1 MLEQSMSEPKVLHLT
16 QNRERQYQALVIG
29 RAGMDLYPQP
39 DGCKTSNAQSFSADL
54 GGSAGNIAVAIARAG
69 AKVALLS
76 ALSADGVGE
85 FVRNKLE
92 DAGVDT
98 SLITT
103 TQGNER
109 TSLALAEVREQDCE
123 VVIYRNNPADLAFT
137 LTDDI
142 RRAVENAS
150 HLVITGTSLI
160 DPNSRSST
168 IEAMI
173 SAQSNDC
180 PVWFDLDYRSW
191 NWLDEEETHK
201 VCREAAVYCNVL
213 VGNEEEFKILGD
225 NLDEMIQQSK
235 SNDQLV
241 LLKRGSGGSS
251 LFAGEAR
258 LDSGIYPVTPLKPY
272 GSGDA
277 FLGNLLVSYFEDGNW
292 LKAIAAGSAA
302 AALVVSR
309 RGCASA
315 MPTQDEIEILQT
327 EQAITPAAFWS

>member
-1 MLEQSMSEPKVLHLT
+1 
-16 QNRERQYQALVIG
+16 
-29 RAGMDLYPQP
+29 MDLYPQP
-39 DGCKTSNAQSFSADL
+39 DGCKTSDAESFSADL
-54 GGSAGNIAVAIARAG
+54 GGSAGNIAVAMARVG

-76 ALSADGVGE
+76 ALSADAVGE
-85 FVRNKLE
+85 FVRKKLE
-92 DAGVDT
+92 GAGVDI

-109 TSLALAEVREQDCE
+109 TSLALAEVRKDDSE

-142 RRAVENAS
+142 RSAIGNAS

-160 DPNSRSST
+160 DPNSRSGT
-168 IEAMI
+168 IEAMEI
-173 SAQSNDC
+173 AQSNDC

-191 NWLDEEETHK
+191 NWTDKEETQK
-201 VCREAAVYCNVL
+201 VYCEAAAYCNVL
-213 VGNEEEFKILGD
+213 VGNDEEFMVLSD
-225 NLDEMIQQSK
+225 NLDETIQQAK
-235 SNDQLV
+235 NNGQII
-241 LLKRGSGGSS
+241 LLKRGSAGSS
-251 LFAGEAR
+251 LFVGEAR

-277 FLGNLLVSYFEDGNW
+277 FLGNLLVSYLEDGNW
-292 LKAIAAGSAA
+292 QQAINTGSAA

-315 MPTQDEIEILQT
+315 MPTNDEIELLQT
-327 EQAITPAAFWS
+327 EQAMTPAAIWS